1 MLSSIF
7 WALWRRLWGHGD
19 FKKVISRAIQA
30 IIGMTALTYQL
41 HGSLNIWFTI
51 AVAVWVVLQYWSRA
65 VGAILDAGLNHDQ
78 DASLYG
84 RWFRIP
90 LDWVYDK
97 LGKKKYV
104 GFYDFWYAS
113 LRHAV
118 GALPLFYYSWLA
130 VFLIPF
136 HYFIYLACIKLFQ
149 KYPSLYHN
157 TIATKLTLNEPKNV
171 AEIIHGALFGL
182 IICLIEKGY

>member
-19 FKKVISRAIQA
+19 FKKVVSRAIQA
-30 IIGMTALTYQL
+30 IIGMIILTYQL
-41 HGSLNIWFTI
+41 QGKTYILITMAIS
-51 AVAVWVVLQYWSRA
+51 VWVILQYWSRA
-65 VGAILDAGLNHDQ
+65 VGAILDAGLNHNQ

-90 LDWVYDK
+90 LDYIYDK

-104 GFYDFWYAS
+104 GFYDFWYA
-113 LRHAV
+113 LIRHTI
-118 GALPLFYYSWLA
+118 GALPLLYYSWLA
-130 VFLIPF
+130 IFLMPLQYI
-136 HYFIYLACIKLFQ
+136 IYLPCNKLFQ

-157 TIATKLTLNEPKNV
+157 ATLTKLTLNEPKNV
-171 AEIIHGALFGL
+171 AEIIHGAIFGF
-182 IICLIEKGY
+182 IIAIIN